1 MTSLIASLS
10 PPSAHALAMTVVL
23 RPWFRA
29 LLVGVLLTSG
39 MGRLVA
45 GEPADVDIVIL
56 DNQQRIPGALEDDP
70 ESADFALIRTISGTL
85 RLKKLRITA
94 VELGVTS
101 RLKQIQADD
110 LDGLIEFARWC
121 RAKGHQQA
129 ALTALDKAFNLARV
143 DPKRT
148 WDVSALALYARLT
161 DEISG
166 PEAAL
171 PLYRW
176 YRSAQGKDAETI
188 ARLDQLEK
196 IVGRSDEAIGPP
208 PVLPRQPVANLE
220 KPITSTSG
228 AEGLEIK
235 GWQGENPQWSNPV
248 QTRLVPLIGD
258 DRLEGVKNALEVQ
271 LDKGDRD
278 KATIKKPVNV
288 DASEDHV
295 LAIRVRNKSERNL
308 RIAVALKTGQWVY
321 YESMQQTVK
330 GSDGWKELRFDLK
343 GKDFKSQK
351 SEWANNATIES
362 LDELKEI
369 QVLIYN
375 QNAEGTALISGMRFL
390 SDKEL

>member
-1 MTSLIASLS
+1 
-10 PPSAHALAMTVVL
+10 MTVVL

>member
-1 MTSLIASLS
+1 M
-10 PPSAHALAMTVVL
+10 
-23 RPWFRA
+23 
-29 LLVGVLLTSG
+29 LVGVLLTSG
-39 MGRLVA
+39 VSRVVA
-45 GEPADVDIVIL
+45 GEPADVDLVIL

-101 RLKQIQADD
+101 RLKQIKADD

-143 DPKRT
+143 DPQRT

-166 PEAAL
+166 PETAL
-171 PLYRW
+171 PFYRW
-176 YRSAQGKDAETI
+176 YRSAQGKDTETI

-196 IVGRSDEAIGPP
+196 LVGRSDEAIGPP
-208 PVLPRQPVANLE
+208 PILPRQPVANLE
-220 KPITSTSG
+220 KPIASTSG

-278 KATIKKPVNV
+278 KATIKKPVNI
-288 DASEDHV
+288 DASEDHI
-295 LAIRVRNKSERNL
+295 LAIRVRNKSEGNL
-308 RIAVALKTGQWVY
+308 RLAVALKTGQWVY
-321 YESMQQTVK
+321 YESIQQTIK
-330 GSDGWKELRFDLK
+330 NIDGWKELRFDLK

-362 LDELKEI
+362 LDEIKEI